1 MILFGFR
8 TIVLQLGI
16 VPKCLSP
23 AGHEVAWRI
32 VRARRVFTRS
42 SFL

>member
-1 MILFGFR
+1 MIVFGFR
-8 TIVLQLGI
+8 TIVRQLGI
-16 VPKCLSP
+16 VQSACSP